1 MPLAVDCLLQKKRSE
16 NLEMNQWKRSKMKY
30 RKKAD
35 CKEHEQSHIVCNGPI
50 SCSLAFCSH
59 RYRGEGRELL
69 GQKIIRRNDQKF
81 LNLLKNINLQT
92 QEAQQILSSINTK
105 KTSTQMLH
113 LRLLRAKEES
123 LKDSQREK
131 GEGSRRGKGHSA
143 QKEPVVKMATDF
155 SLTF

>member
-1 MPLAVDCLLQKKRSE
+1 MPLAADCLLQKKRSE
-16 NLEMNQWKRSKMKY
+16 NLKMNQWERSKMKH
-30 RKKAD
+30 REKAD

-59 RYRGEGRELL
+59 RGEGRELL

-81 LNLLKNINLQT
+81 LNLLKNINLQIH
-92 QEAQQILSSINTK
+92 EAQQILSSINTK

-113 LRLLRAKEES
+113 LRLLRTKEES

-131 GEGSRRGKGHSA
+131 GEGSQRGKGHSA
-143 QKEPVVKMATDF
+143 QKEPVIKMATNF
-155 SLTF
+155 SH